1 MTLKVEQNP
10 KKTMAR
16 DDTRR
21 HGKAREDTTRHE
33 KAREGM
39 RRHGKAR
46 EGTARHEKARAR
58 GHGHEG
64 TGHEGTEYILLDMK
78 EINSVNLLRKSLN
91 NILLATTK
99 KTKTDKSIFCQFQL
113 QNIEST

>member
-33 KAREGM
+33 KAREGT
-39 RRHGKAR
+39 RRPGKAR

-58 GHGHEG
+58 GHGAR
-64 TGHEGTEYILLDMK
+64 GHRIYPTLYGVETSQCDHSTCYNFGVLRVYQGLL
-78 EINSVNLLRKSLN
+78 S
-91 NILLATTK
+91 
-99 KTKTDKSIFCQFQL
+99 FCGPWPYGL
-113 QNIEST
+113 